1 MFSPYMELFN
11 QKGHQRSRSYQG
23 QNMTKKQQ
31 HQFPGTRVLRKPNPI
46 HDCKYRYQLNRV
58 ITNYIRARADS
69 VIRLVNQLATY

>member
-1 MFSPYMELFN
+1 M
-11 QKGHQRSRSYQG
+11 
-23 QNMTKKQQ
+23 KKQQ

-58 ITNYIRARADS
+58 ITNSIRARADS